1 MYVVKYNHQRKTK
14 QRRVKTM
21 GRKRTGD
28 TNTTPGKDKKRMRR
42 PKAYDSLKACRGWGT
57 FERAKKGR
65 YRV

>member
-1 MYVVKYNHQRKTK
+1 
-14 QRRVKTM
+14 VKTM

-57 FERAKKGR
+57 FEREKKGR

>member
-1 MYVVKYNHQRKTK
+1 
-14 QRRVKTM
+14 M

-42 PKAYDSLKACRGWGT
+42 MRRPKAYDSLKACRGWGT
-57 FERAKKGR
+57 FEREKKGR

>member
-1 MYVVKYNHQRKTK
+1 
-14 QRRVKTM
+14 M

-42 PKAYDSLKACRGWGT
+42 PKAYESLKACRGWGT
-57 FERAKKGR
+57 FEREKKGR